1 MKFRAERTA
10 LADAVSTAQRAVGSR
25 TGGGP
30 VATSGIKV
38 TLGQGSVEFM
48 GTDRELTI
56 RVAVPAAVDG
66 AGEAV
71 LPARLFSDIIARVDA
86 DTVTVDFEGDDVKI
100 SAGRFSTELR
110 TLPTGDFPVVAA
122 PSGAGVTVTGAAFA
136 DALRQV
142 VPAASKDDARPILT
156 GVLLAAHGGGLRM
169 VATDSYRLAM
179 RDLQGFGEVAADR
192 RPLVNGKALA
202 EVQRITGDSD
212 LEVVLDERDVTFR
225 IGAVTVTSRLIE
237 GAFPDYKDLIPDN
250 YPNRLVI
257 SREALAGAVS
267 RVRLVA
273 QARDQAPISLA
284 MSADG
289 VELSARAQDVGEAQE
304 SVDATFTGTE
314 LKVAFNPQYL
324 LDGLEA
330 AGTEE
335 VAIETIEPL
344 KPAVL
349 RGVGSEAEGFV
360 YLLMPV
366 RIP

>member
-25 TGGGP
+25 GG
-30 VATSGIKV
+30 ATPAMGGIKV
-38 TLGQGSVEFM
+38 TLGHGSVEFV

-56 RVAVPAAVDG
+56 RVAVAAAVDG
-66 AGEAV
+66 TGEAV
-71 LPARLFSDIIARVDA
+71 LPARLLSDIISRIDA
-86 DTVTVDFEGDDVKI
+86 DTVTVDFVGDDVAI

-110 TLPTGDFPVVAA
+110 TLPAADFPQVPVPTAT
-122 PSGAGVTVTGAAFA
+122 GVKITGAAFA

-142 VPAASKDDARPILT
+142 VPAASKEEARPILT
-156 GVLLAAHGGGLRM
+156 GVLLAAHEDGLRM

-179 RDLQGFGEVAADR
+179 RDLDGLGEVAADR
-192 RPLVNGKALA
+192 RPLVNAKALG

-237 GAFPDYKDLIPDN
+237 GAFPDYKDLIPSD
-250 YPNRLVI
+250 YPNRLVV

-273 QARDQAPISLA
+273 QGRDAAPISLQ
-284 MSADG
+284 MGPDG
-289 VELSARAQDVGEAQE
+289 VELSARAQDVGEAHE

-324 LDGLEA
+324 LEGLDA
-330 AGTEE
+330 AGTDE
-335 VAIETIEPL
+335 VALETIEPL

-349 RGVGSEAEGFV
+349 RGVGTEGFV

>member
-25 TGGGP
+25 GGTTPAMG
-30 VATSGIKV
+30 GIKV
-38 TLGQGSVEFM
+38 SLGHGSVEFV

-56 RVAVPAAVDG
+56 RVGVAAAVDG
-66 AGEAV
+66 TGEAV
-71 LPARLFSDIIARVDA
+71 LPARLLSEIISRIDA
-86 DTVTVDFEGDDVKI
+86 DTVTVDFVGDDVAI

-110 TLPTGDFPVVAA
+110 TLPAADFPQVPA
-122 PSGAGVTVTGAAFA
+122 PTGTGVKITGAAFA

-142 VPAASKDDARPILT
+142 VPAASKEEARPILT
-156 GVLLAAHGGGLRM
+156 GVLLAAHEGGLRM

-179 RDLQGFGEVAADR
+179 RDLEGFGEVAADR
-192 RPLVNGKALA
+192 RPLVNAKALA
-202 EVQRITGDSD
+202 EVQRITGDSE

-225 IGAVTVTSRLIE
+225 VGSVTVTSRLIE
-237 GAFPDYKDLIPDN
+237 GAFPDYKDLIPAD
-250 YPNRLVI
+250 YPNRLVV

-273 QARDQAPISLA
+273 QGRDAAPISLQ
-284 MSADG
+284 MGADG
-289 VELSARAQDVGEAQE
+289 VELSARAQDVGEAHE

-324 LDGLEA
+324 LEGLEA
-330 AGTEE
+330 AGTDE
-335 VAIETIEPL
+335 VAIETVEPL

-349 RGVGSEAEGFV
+349 RGVGTEGFV